1 MTNNEQN
8 FLNNYVSG
16 KDESEKKETPMTKK
30 KQTDYKMVKVNNE
43 IHNELKIRSAQRG
56 ISMQEMNEKALK
68 EYFEKNFK

>member
-30 KQTDYKMVKVNNE
+30 KKTDYKMVKLNNE
-43 IHNELKIRSAQRG
+43 IHSELKMKSVQKG
-56 ISMQEMNEKALK
+56 ISMQEMNERALRK
-68 EYFEKNFK
+68 YLDEI